1 MAGRELETIIRLR
14 GVVDGSLDAAFKAA
28 ESKAAK
34 IMKSLPKNAGA
45 IMKSVGKAA
54 VAGLTAATTAA
65 TAFAA
70 SSVKTTAEFDTAMSQ
85 VAATMGKTMEQM
97 KSEVGEVDLAWG
109 HFSGNLDEYAQEM
122 GANTAFSATQAA
134 EALNYMALAGYDTQK
149 AMGMLPNVLNLAA
162 AGAMDLAQASDMV
175 TDAASAL
182 GLTTEQTAEMVDQMA
197 QAASKS
203 NTSVAQLGDAI
214 LTVGGTAANM
224 KNGTVELST
233 ALGILADNGIK
244 AAEGGTHLRNMMLSL
259 QKARSSSA
267 AAWFEELDIHAY
279 DEETGKLRELGDV
292 FKDMNAAMAG
302 MTDQQ
307 VDRVLGDVFKLTDL
321 SAARAM
327 LAGTKSGLES
337 VDEQLMYSGVQWDR
351 YKETALGAEDGVSAL
366 ATQILSGFEGTG
378 KSAAEIQEEIR
389 NQFGMTAE
397 DAERAVSTIRRAL
410 DGSNTRWDE
419 LSQSISE
426 AWYSTAGFESSA
438 LKAGTSSDVMAESL
452 SRYGITAEQFEA
464 AVRQSGG
471 SAEAFAES
479 INEWSDSGASAEQ
492 VFRSMGV
499 SAEEFQEILDKT
511 TGAAQAM
518 AGTQRE
524 NLQGD
529 VTMLDSAFKGLQIAI
544 GRKLTPDLREFVQFG
559 TVGLSRLTAAFKKG
573 GLNAALD
580 EFSALLSTGLSKIVS
595 ELPGAVDAGI
605 RLLEAIG
612 RAVLDNADV
621 LLESAAGAVE
631 VFADGLLDSL
641 PRITAAAGQLLSKAA
656 IAIGKLAP
664 RLVPKAVG
672 AILDSVTAFLRDG
685 DLSEGARGLLSGLA
699 KGITESLGIIA
710 EKGPELLSAL
720 IEAMV
725 QNADLIAGAYLAT
738 TVGGAIA
745 KEISSGLTKAMA
757 SAIGA
762 ETGLSTAISSGVSGA
777 IKGVGTKISAV
788 MTADIGTAMAGGSMA
803 TAGATIAA
811 GLVGGIVAALGGAWV
826 GKEIGKAL
834 FPEDAAYYDEW
845 FAHPIKSFQD
855 AFSGQTF
862 EEALG
867 DSVKALD
874 VWKADVDGAIE
885 GMADSVRETIS
896 GGLGDVF
903 GPLGESL
910 AGIMDSL
917 DLTGMLAEL
926 TKFATAGTP
935 IAGLIGAFQSLGAAI
950 ELAANKEAL
959 LEALGTGVRTLT
971 QDAQGLWTA
980 FAGAF
985 GQMGQAAQA
994 AFAGAQSSV
1003 SSFLGSING
1012 GVQTAINGV
1021 SGWFR
1026 TAFAQIQADVQTGM
1040 SGAAAAIQTV
1050 LSAAQGFVATGV
1062 TAMQTKFTQLQTYLT
1077 GTFKTAWDT
1086 AWTGMGNIVTAA
1098 FDKAKAAVKGAIS
1111 KVVSAINALI
1121 GGVNTISG
1129 AVGIPA
1135 IPLIPVPQFAE
1146 GGTVTSPTIAMV
1158 GEAGPET
1165 IVPHNNSDRSRQ
1177 LLREAAAGVYGAQ
1190 ASRSPGSSYNIT
1202 FAPTINGG
1210 GDPEETA
1217 EIVMEKFRS
1226 WYEQMKRDDLREAY
1240 AQ

>member
-65 TAFAA
+65 TTFAA

-122 GANTAFSATQAA
+122 GAKTSFTATQAA

-214 LTVGGTAANM
+214 LTVGGTAAKM

-302 MTDQQ
+302 MTDKQ
-307 VDRVLGDVFKLTDL
+307 VDRMLGDVFKLTDL
-321 SAARAM
+321 TAARAM
-327 LAGTKSGLES
+327 LANTKSGLES

-366 ATQILSGFEGTG
+366 ATQILSDFEGTG
-378 KSAAEIQEEIR
+378 KSATEIQEEIR

-410 DGSNTRWDE
+410 DGGIRWDE

-438 LKAGTSSDVMAESL
+438 LKAGTSSDTMAESL
-452 SRYGITAEQFEA
+452 SKYGISAEDFET

-492 VFRSMGV
+492 VFKSMGV

-511 TGAAQAM
+511 TGAAQQM
-518 AGTQRE
+518 ADVQRD

-529 VTMLDSAFKGLQIAI
+529 VKMLGSAFEGLQIAI

-559 TVGLSRLTAAFKKG
+559 TKGLSQITAAFKKG
-573 GLNAALD
+573 GPNAALD
-580 EFSALLSTGLSKIVS
+580 EFGSLLSKGLTQIVS
-595 ELPGAVDAGI
+595 ELPRAVDAGVK
-605 RLLEAIG
+605 LLEAIG
-612 RAVLDNADV
+612 RAVLNNADI
-621 LLESAAGAVE
+621 LLESASDAIE
-631 VFADGLLDSL
+631 IFADGLLDSL
-641 PRITAAAGQLLSKAA
+641 PKITAASGKLLSKAA
-656 IAIGKLAP
+656 ATIGRLAP
-664 RLVPKAVG
+664 RLLPKAVG
-672 AILDSVTAFLRDG
+672 AILDSVTSFLRDG
-685 DLSEGARGLLSGLA
+685 DLSEGARALLSGLA
-699 KGITESLGIIA
+699 KGITASLGIIV
-710 EKGPELLSAL
+710 EKGPELISAL
-720 IEAMV
+720 IEAIV

-762 ETGLSTAISSGVSGA
+762 ETGLSAAISSGVSGA

-788 MTADIGTAMAGGSMA
+788 MTADISTAMAGGSMA

-885 GMADSVRETIS
+885 GMVDSVKETIS
-896 GGLGDVF
+896 GALGDAF

-910 AGIMDSL
+910 AGIMDSF

-980 FAGAF
+980 FTGAF
-985 GQMGQAAQA
+985 GQMGQAAQT

-1012 GVQTAINGV
+1012 GVQAAINGV

-1040 SGAAAAIQTV
+1040 SGAAAAIQTA

-1062 TAMQTKFTQLQTYLT
+1062 TAMQTKFTQLQTYLA